1 MSEYMQETERLIE
14 CLRCSMV
21 EATWL
26 EHRAALL
33 AHIERGRVP
42 EGWKLVPNF
51 VTEEMQEAF
60 YGNTEVTRVGS
71 ILNFSAGYSAMLAAA
86 PAAPDHS
93 ATVPAEVPM
102 PESFYRQTFGYTTT
116 TLYTEAQMQQYGDA
130 REAAG
135 YAQAKEV
142 VRAGL
147 SSAAVDV
154 LAERHRQISAEGW
167 TPEHDDEH
175 RDGSI
180 AMAAACYAARS
191 GTALNTIE
199 YSAATSFTQKCW
211 PWGDSAWKPS
221 ARRRNLVKAGALIL
235 AEIER
240 LDRAAQKGGE

>member
-93 ATVPAEVPM
+93 GWSQPEVRALATPEEMQRVASGASSDLKMWMNPLL
-102 PESFYRQTFGYTTT
+102 PES
-116 TLYTEAQMQQYGDA
+116 
-130 REAAG
+130 
-135 YAQAKEV
+135 
-142 VRAGL
+142 VRL
-147 SSAAVDV
+147 
-154 LAERHRQISAEGW
+154 QIA
-167 TPEHDDEH
+167 
-175 RDGSI
+175 DG
-180 AMAAACYAARS
+180 
-191 GTALNTIE
+191 
-199 YSAATSFTQKCW
+199 
-211 PWGDSAWKPS
+211 
-221 ARRRNLVKAGALIL
+221 
-235 AEIER
+235 EIER
-240 LDRAAQKGGE
+240 LREELAAKRPTIAEKVRCIHCGGENWIMDGKAPCQITEEDKAAAQKGGA